1 MAEENHSSTLAFDAA
16 DEYRPEAPPPPEIPA
31 WKDGSIR
38 IGIHTSIAGDI
49 SSSLEI
55 AHGLGANALQIF
67 SSSPRMWNRG
77 GMRIAEAEAA
87 RFRARR
93 KELGLG
99 PLVIHDNYLINLAS
113 PNPVLR
119 TRSVQAF
126 HQELVR
132 AIALGAD
139 YLVAHPG
146 SGREST
152 PLAAVAAIAQGLK
165 QAARGLKLGDLKI
178 LLENTAGQGTSIGS
192 RFEEL
197 RAILDSSPDL
207 PLGICI
213 DTAHT
218 FAAGWDLRTAEG
230 LEKTLQALDRT
241 VGLDR
246 VYVVHV
252 NDSKTHVGSRVDR
265 HEHIGKGK
273 IGLEAFGRILNH
285 PLLAGRA
292 FILETPI
299 DKPGDDDRRNVAAL
313 WKLLGR
319 VVAANGDGM
328 KPRPQRVKKAKS
340 AKARR
345 RAAREDDFQNKEE
358 SKIEIPLARE
368 VNLADSDHKHAN
380 YDPASKSKRSG
391 RKCGKSRSIQRCR

>member
-1 MAEENHSSTLAFDAA
+1 MAEDNDRFILTFDAA

-49 SSSLEI
+49 SASLEI

-67 SSSPRMWNRG
+67 SCSPRMWERG
-77 GMRIAEAEAA
+77 GNRIAEAEAA

-132 AIALGAD
+132 AVALGAD
-139 YLVAHPG
+139 FLVAHPG

-152 PLAAVAAIAQGLK
+152 PAAAVSAISQGLK

-197 RAILDSSPDL
+197 RAILDASPDL

-230 LEKTLQALDRT
+230 LETTLQAIDRT

-246 VYVVHV
+246 VYVIHV
-252 NDSKTHVGSRVDR
+252 NDSKTHHGSRVDR

-285 PLLAGRA
+285 ALLAGRA

-299 DKPGDDDRRNVAAL
+299 DKPGDDRRNVAAL

-319 VVAANGDGM
+319 EVIATGNGM
-328 KPRPQRVKKAKS
+328 KPRPHR
-340 AKARR
+340 AKAS
-345 RAAREDDFQNKEE
+345 RATPK
-358 SKIEIPLARE
+358 
-368 VNLADSDHKHAN
+368 
-380 YDPASKSKRSG
+380 ASKRKRKSKP
-391 RKCGKSRSIQRCR
+391 KSRSRGK

>member
-1 MAEENHSSTLAFDAA
+1 MAEDTQKISLAFDEA

-49 SSSLEI
+49 SGSLEI

-67 SSSPRMWNRG
+67 SSSPRMWTRG
-77 GMRIAEAEAA
+77 FARIGEVEAA

-93 KELGLG
+93 KELSLG

-126 HQELVR
+126 HQEIVR

-152 PLAAVAAIAQGLK
+152 PEAAVIAISQGLK
-165 QAARGLKLGDLKI
+165 HAARGLKLGDLKI

-197 RAILDSSPDL
+197 RAILDASRDL
-207 PLGICI
+207 PVGICI

-218 FAAGWDLRTAEG
+218 FAAGWDLRTADG
-230 LEKTLQALDRT
+230 LDKTLQAIDRT
-241 VGLDR
+241 VGIDR
-246 VYVVHV
+246 VHV
-252 NDSKTHVGSRVDR
+252 IHMNDSKTHHGSRVDR

-285 PLLAGRA
+285 PLLGGKA

-299 DKPGDDDRRNVAAL
+299 DKPGDDKRNVAAL
-313 WKLLGR
+313 WKLLGKEIT
-319 VVAANGDGM
+319 ATGEGM
-328 KPRPQRVKKAKS
+328 RPRPRRTKSAAPKKKSTAKKPAKKKATK
-340 AKARR
+340 K
-345 RAAREDDFQNKEE
+345 
-358 SKIEIPLARE
+358 
-368 VNLADSDHKHAN
+368 
-380 YDPASKSKRSG
+380 
-391 RKCGKSRSIQRCR
+391 KSRPRGK

>member
-1 MAEENHSSTLAFDAA
+1 
-16 DEYRPEAPPPPEIPA
+16 
-31 WKDGSIR
+31 
-38 IGIHTSIAGDI
+38 
-49 SSSLEI
+49 
-55 AHGLGANALQIF
+55 
-67 SSSPRMWNRG
+67 
-77 GMRIAEAEAA
+77 
-87 RFRARR
+87 
-93 KELGLG
+93 
-99 PLVIHDNYLINLAS
+99 
-113 PNPVLR
+113 VLR

-197 RAILDSSPDL
+197 RAILDASPDL

-246 VYVVHV
+246 VHVVHV

-285 PLLAGRA
+285 PLLAARA

-299 DKPGDDDRRNVAAL
+299 DAPGDDRRNVAAL

-319 VVAANGDGM
+319 VVTATGEGM
-328 KPRPQRVKKAKS
+328 KPRPHRSKTARAKKAKS
-340 AKARR
+340 ATA
-345 RAAREDDFQNKEE
+345 
-358 SKIEIPLARE
+358 
-368 VNLADSDHKHAN
+368 
-380 YDPASKSKRSG
+380 
-391 RKCGKSRSIQRCR
+391 GKSRGAKTTSKTKKKSKSRKRGK

>member
-1 MAEENHSSTLAFDAA
+1 MAEETDRFTLAFDAA
-16 DEYRPEAPPPPEIPA
+16 DEYRPEAPLPPEIPA
-31 WKDGSIR
+31 WKDGSVR
-38 IGIHTSIAGDI
+38 IGIHTSIAGNI
-49 SSSLEI
+49 SASLEI

-67 SSSPRMWNRG
+67 SCSPRMWERG
-77 GMRIAEAEAA
+77 GNRIAESEAA
-87 RFRARR
+87 QFRARR

-119 TRSVQAF
+119 ARSVQAF

-146 SGREST
+146 SGRESS
-152 PLAAVAAIAQGLK
+152 PQAAVASISQGLK

-197 RAILDSSPDL
+197 RAIIDATPEL
-207 PLGICI
+207 PMGICI

-230 LEKTLQALDRT
+230 LDATLQAIERT

-246 VYVVHV
+246 VYVIHV
-252 NDSKTHVGSRVDR
+252 NDSKTHHGSRVDR

-285 PLLAGRA
+285 GLLAGRA

-299 DKPGDDDRRNVAAL
+299 DKPGDDRRNVAAL
-313 WKLLGR
+313 WKLLGK
-319 VVAANGDGM
+319 VVAASGNGM
-328 KPRPQRVKKAKS
+328 KPRPKRARVNR
-340 AKARR
+340 AKAI
-345 RAAREDDFQNKEE
+345 RAKAVRPAAKAHARK
-358 SKIEIPLARE
+358 K
-368 VNLADSDHKHAN
+368 KT
-380 YDPASKSKRSG
+380 KS
-391 RKCGKSRSIQRCR
+391 KSRSQGNGT

>member
-1 MAEENHSSTLAFDAA
+1 
-16 DEYRPEAPPPPEIPA
+16 
-31 WKDGSIR
+31 
-38 IGIHTSIAGDI
+38 
-49 SSSLEI
+49 
-55 AHGLGANALQIF
+55 
-67 SSSPRMWNRG
+67 
-77 GMRIAEAEAA
+77 MRIAEAEAA

-99 PLVIHDNYLINLAS
+99 PLVVHDNYLINLAS

-230 LEKTLQALDRT
+230 LEQTLQALDRT

-246 VYVVHV
+246 VFVVHV

-285 PLLAGRA
+285 PLLAARA

-299 DKPGDDDRRNVAAL
+299 DTPGDDRRNVAAL

-319 VVAANGDGM
+319 VVTATGEGM
-328 KPRPQRVKKAKS
+328 KPRPHRSTAAGAKGKGASAKGKS
-340 AKARR
+340 AKA
-345 RAAREDDFQNKEE
+345 
-358 SKIEIPLARE
+358 
-368 VNLADSDHKHAN
+368 
-380 YDPASKSKRSG
+380 
-391 RKCGKSRSIQRCR
+391 GKSRRAKTNSKTKTKTKSKSRTRGK